1 MSASAA
7 ETRQALAEMM
17 RARRGEKGRPVGL
30 MIGISLAVAALL
42 ALVAYLILW
51 LSGFFATD
59 PRLVEVRAM
68 QQEQVKKFAATGG
81 PTNVLEAVELVTSM
95 ATINQKVNEL
105 PENMRGQ
112 AQQDGGKLFM
122 TAMQKRMD
130 NYFDLPAEQ
139 RQAELDKQIDQG
151 EFMRKAWETGQSAM
165 KAVGLGGTGGQSAGG
180 GPPAGGPPAG
190 GPPGQAGGAR
200 TEEERNKWRK
210 DMIDK
215 TSPEQR
221 SRWTEYIR
229 AMQERREQRGLPPG
243 GPPR

>member
-165 KAVGLGGTGGQSAGG
+165 KAVGLGGTGGQAAG
-180 GPPAGGPPAG
+180 G